1 MNVDVRVC
9 SQSIAS
15 FAVCGTRG
23 QSMKARPQHRLFRAL
38 VLMGT
43 GLTGA
48 ATAVA
53 CNGDTTEGPGGG
65 ARGDAD
71 ADGMSLADAPVDVFY
86 VSIHADTGPPEDAS
100 DAPVDVFYV
109 SIHADTEPPE
119 DASDAPLDVFYA
131 SIHADTGPG
140 VIDAAP
146 DGPADVP

>member
-1 MNVDVRVC
+1 
-9 SQSIAS
+9 
-15 FAVCGTRG
+15 
-23 QSMKARPQHRLFRAL
+23 MKARPQHRLFRAL

-109 SIHADTEPPE
+109 SIHADTGPPEDASDAPVDVFYVSIHADTEPPE